1 MKIEKYELTK
11 KNIYN
16 VYLSNGEVL
25 ELNGKVITDNE
36 LLIKKDIDNELYD
49 KLKRDNTICILVDTS
64 VKYIDRRLRSINELR
79 DYLKNKEE
87 DTIIIEEVIDKL
99 IDYKYLDDDRFT
111 KAFIKD
117 KLNFT
122 NWGDYKIKNELKRLG
137 VNEEI
142 IYNNMT
148 SIDDNIFYER
158 INKIIDKKRSDQHKR
173 NLFKPLKTKQEIINS
188 HNPNHW
194 IISKIPHIKWFTE
207 PHGRKMFT
215 KFYRRLAT
223 EQKLLRRSEEVI
235 QIGKKTIKF
244 KGIGIPI
251 R

>member
-49 KLKRDNTICILVDTS
+49 KLKRDNTICMLMDTS

-79 DYLKNKEE
+79 DYLKNKAE

-148 SIDDNIFYER
+148 SIDDNIYYER
-158 INKIIDKKRSDQHKR
+158 INKIIDKDISINKKYSGIK
-173 NLFKPLKTKQEIINS
+173 LKNKIYNHLLTLGYSKEKVISIIN
-188 HNPNHW
+188 NYN
-194 IISKIPHIKWFTE
+194 F
-207 PHGRKMFT
+207 
-215 KFYRRLAT
+215 
-223 EQKLLRRSEEVI
+223 
-235 QIGKKTIKF
+235 
-244 KGIGIPI
+244 
-251 R
+251 

>member
-1 MKIEKYELTK
+1 MRIEKYELTK

-49 KLKRDNTICILVDTS
+49 KLKRDNTICILVNTS

-158 INKIIDKKRSDQHKR
+158 INKIIDKDISINKKYSGIK
-173 NLFKPLKTKQEIINS
+173 LKNKIYNHLLTLGYSKEKVISIIN
-188 HNPNHW
+188 NYN
-194 IISKIPHIKWFTE
+194 F
-207 PHGRKMFT
+207 
-215 KFYRRLAT
+215 
-223 EQKLLRRSEEVI
+223 
-235 QIGKKTIKF
+235 
-244 KGIGIPI
+244 
-251 R
+251 

>member
-1 MKIEKYELTK
+1 MRTEKYELTK

-36 LLIKKDIDNELYD
+36 LLIKKDIDNELYN

-64 VKYIDRRLRSINELR
+64 IKYIDRRLRSINELR

-142 IYNNMT
+142 IYNNM
-148 SIDDNIFYER
+148 SNIDDNIYYER
-158 INKIIDKKRSDQHKR
+158 INKIINKDISTNKKYNGIK
-173 NLFKPLKTKQEIINS
+173 LKNKIYNHLLTLGYSKEKVISIIN
-188 HNPNHW
+188 NYN
-194 IISKIPHIKWFTE
+194 F
-207 PHGRKMFT
+207 
-215 KFYRRLAT
+215 
-223 EQKLLRRSEEVI
+223 
-235 QIGKKTIKF
+235 
-244 KGIGIPI
+244 
-251 R
+251 